1 MSDEQGMYAPGEAE
15 VRQPEA
21 KPAEQSSQP
30 EKVEQAGS
38 AQVAAPKYVT
48 LDDLQSV
55 LKQYRHEIINDAV
68 KSLDKRT
75 NGVEARVN
83 ERLAVLED
91 FFNKNN
97 VAEKDRESV
106 RQSVRA
112 DAILEMVNESA
123 GSKPTPT
130 QGTDVLPREVVEAT
144 NARARALQEKAGVF
158 VEQGDPEWAKLKVNQ
173 PNPYVFLDSLEAA
186 IQEKALRIGKQR
198 EGAAGRLSSTTAGA
212 TAGNPIG
219 HVNDPK
225 DLFKTWLNGGR

>member
-1 MSDEQGMYAPGEAE
+1 MSDESQANFSPAPEE
-15 VRQPEA
+15 VGQPSQPVTPQPQSGQESQPEA
-21 KPAEQSSQP
+21 ITKADLEALRQELTGEVTRLVQSRTDKTESRLRTAIETKLKRLDELTQGLGIDPQVIAAARTRIEQETLLDEVMSSD
-30 EKVEQAGS
+30 GR
-38 AQVAAPKYVT
+38 QVAQPAGPLNK
-48 LDDLQSV
+48 
-55 LKQYRHEIINDAV
+55 EI
-68 KSLDKRT
+68 
-75 NGVEARVN
+75 
-83 ERLAVLED
+83 
-91 FFNKNN
+91 
-97 VAEKDRESV
+97 
-106 RQSVRA
+106 
-112 DAILEMVNESA
+112 
-123 GSKPTPT
+123 
-130 QGTDVLPREVVEAT
+130 VEAT